1 MGSDSFSPSRSWRE
15 QRALWAVRRVIAGLL
30 VLLLSTHMGSA
41 SAAPSL
47 LIPKAYCSYAY
58 DDRSN
63 NALQAVDGAEI
74 NVARVSSS
82 TVSPSDFTM
91 RRMYD
96 ARQLLRFS
104 RSSMA
109 TNSGAMA
116 ESGTVDASRVR
127 FTQDSVSPNF
137 KAGGSVEDLTAGL
150 KNGSIK
156 PGSVEPIRIFERDG
170 QWYSLDNRRLLAFQN
185 AGVEVPY
192 RVATPAEVAAE
203 GFKMTSTNGGAS
215 VRVRGGGK

>member
-1 MGSDSFSPSRSWRE
+1 M
-15 QRALWAVRRVIAGLL
+15 
-30 VLLLSTHMGSA
+30 
-41 SAAPSL
+41 
-47 LIPKAYCSYAY
+47 
-58 DDRSN
+58 
-63 NALQAVDGAEI
+63 
-74 NVARVSSS
+74 
-82 TVSPSDFTM
+82 
-91 RRMYD
+91 
-96 ARQLLRFS
+96 
-104 RSSMA
+104 
-109 TNSGAMA
+109 
-116 ESGTVDASRVR
+116 
-127 FTQDSVSPNF
+127 
-137 KAGGSVEDLTAGL
+137 EDLTAGL